1 MNEKWIAEPK
11 KHPTKDE
18 LREKCETVLA
28 AVSVDLLTA
37 RARRDIANAEVNRLQ
52 GLLDSQMEKLS
63 QFIRDEQLEA
73 E

>member
-11 KHPTKDE
+11 KIYSKEE
-18 LREKCETVLA
+18 LRAKCETTLA

>member
-1 MNEKWIAEPK
+1 MNEQWIAEPK
-11 KHPTKDE
+11 KIYSKEE
-18 LREKCETVLA
+18 LRAKCETILA

-37 RARRDIANAEVNRLQ
+37 RARRDIANAEVSRLQ